1 MRYTQKELDALTKE
15 LYTAVVADILDE
27 MRERDFCLSESLRP
41 MKNSGKIVGYARTL
55 YAVDV
60 FAVPEKPYQKDL
72 EFLDSLNPGDVVVT
86 TVNGRNHNGYIGELL
101 STACVVR
108 GARGCVLDGQA
119 RDLAFIDLEAFPI
132 YCRGTNPLDSKGRV
146 DAVSADQPMLC
157 GGVLIRPGD
166 LIFADEDGIV
176 RIPGEKIETV
186 VALATEKVR
195 GENTVREELLKG
207 ASVKATFDKYGIL

>member
-1 MRYTQKELDALTKE
+1 MRYTQQALYKLTQD
-15 LYTAVVADILDE
+15 LYVAVVADILDE
-27 MRERDFCLSESLRP
+27 LGEKDFCLSGDLRP
-41 MKNSGKIVGYARTL
+41 MKNSGKFLGYARTL

-72 EFLDSLNPGDVVVT
+72 EFLDSLEPGDVVVT
-86 TVNGRNHNGYIGELL
+86 TVNGNNHNGYIGELL
-101 STACVVR
+101 STACMAR
-108 GARGCVLDGQA
+108 GARGGVLDGHA

-146 DAVSADQPMLC
+146 DAVSADEPMVC
-157 GGVLIRPGD
+157 GGVLVRPGD

-176 RIPGEKIETV
+176 RIPAKLID
-186 VALATEKVR
+186 KVIPMAAQKVQ
-195 GENTVREELLKG
+195 GENTVREELMKG

>member
-1 MRYTQKELDALTKE
+1 MRYTKAELDRLTQD

-27 MRERDFCLSESLRP
+27 LGEKDFCLSEALRP
-41 MKNSGKIVGYARTL
+41 MHNSGKIVGYARTL

-72 EFLDSLNPGDVVVT
+72 EFLDSLKEGDVVVT

-108 GARGCVLDGQA
+108 GARGCVLDGHA
-119 RDLAFIDLEAFPI
+119 RDLAFIDLERFPI

-146 DAVSADQPMLC
+146 DAVAADEPMVC

-166 LIFADEDGIV
+166 LIFADGDGIV
-176 RIPGEKIETV
+176 RVPSEQIGETIRR
-186 VALATEKVR
+186 ATEKVR
-195 GENTVREELLKG
+195 GENTVREELQKG

>member
-1 MRYTQKELDALTKE
+1 MRYTQQALDKLTQD
-15 LYTAVVADILDE
+15 LYVAVVADILDE
-27 MRERDFCLSESLRP
+27 LGEKDFCLSEDLRP
-41 MKNSGKIVGYARTL
+41 MKNSGKFLGYARTL

-72 EFLDSLNPGDVVVT
+72 EFLDSLEPGDVVVT
-86 TVNGRNHNGYIGELL
+86 TVNGNNHNGYIGELL
-101 STACVVR
+101 STACMAR
-108 GARGCVLDGQA
+108 GARGCVLDGHA

-146 DAVSADQPMLC
+146 DAVSADEPMVC
-157 GGVLIRPGD
+157 GGVLVRPGD

-176 RIPGEKIETV
+176 RIPAKLID
-186 VALATEKVR
+186 KVIPMAAQKVQ
-195 GENTVREELLKG
+195 GENTVREELMKG

>member
-1 MRYTQKELDALTKE
+1 MRYTQQALDKLTQD
-15 LYTAVVADILDE
+15 LYVAVVADILDE
-27 MRERDFCLSESLRP
+27 LGEKDFCLSGDLRP
-41 MKNSGKIVGYARTL
+41 MKNSGKFLGYARTL

-72 EFLDSLNPGDVVVT
+72 EFLDSLEPGDVVVT
-86 TVNGRNHNGYIGELL
+86 TVNGNNHNGYIGELL
-101 STACVVR
+101 STACMAR
-108 GARGCVLDGQA
+108 GARGCVLDGNA

-146 DAVSADQPMLC
+146 DAVSADEPMVC
-157 GGVLIRPGD
+157 GGVLVRPGD

-176 RIPGEKIETV
+176 RIPAKLID
-186 VALATEKVR
+186 KVIPMAAQKVQ
-195 GENTVREELLKG
+195 GENTVREELMKG

>member
-1 MRYTQKELDALTKE
+1 MRYSKAELDKLTQT
-15 LYTAVVADILDE
+15 LYTAVIADILDE
-27 MRERDFCLSESLRP
+27 VGEKDFCLSEALRP
-41 MKNSGKIVGYARTL
+41 MKNSGKFMGYARTL

-60 FAVPEKPYQKDL
+60 FSVPENPYQKDL
-72 EFLDSLNPGDVVVT
+72 EFLDSLTEGDVVVT

-101 STACVVR
+101 STACLVR
-108 GARGCVLDGQA
+108 GARGCVLDGHA
-119 RDLAFIDLEAFPI
+119 RDLAFIDLERFPI

-146 DAVSADQPMLC
+146 DAVSADEPMLC

-176 RIPGEKIETV
+176 RIPAEKAEAVIR
-186 VALATEKVR
+186 LATEKVQ
-195 GENTVREELLKG
+195 GENTVREELLRG

>member
-1 MRYTQKELDALTKE
+1 MRYTQRELDTLTKE

-27 MRERDFCLSESLRP
+27 VGERDFCLSEDLRP

-86 TVNGRNHNGYIGELL
+86 TVNGNNHNGYIGELL
-101 STACVVR
+101 STACLAR
-108 GARGCVLDGQA
+108 GARGCVLDGHA
-119 RDLAFIDLEAFPI
+119 RDLAFIDLGAFPI

-146 DAVSADQPMLC
+146 DAVSADEPMLC
-157 GGVLIRPGD
+157 GGVMVRPGD

-176 RIPGEKIETV
+176 RIPAGRIEETIR
-186 VALATEKVR
+186 LATEKIR
-195 GENTVREELLKG
+195 GENTVREELRRG

>member
-1 MRYTQKELDALTKE
+1 MRYTQQALDKLTQD
-15 LYTAVVADILDE
+15 LYVAVVADILDE
-27 MRERDFCLSESLRP
+27 LGEKDFCLSGDLRP
-41 MKNSGKIVGYARTL
+41 MKNSGKFLGYARTL

-72 EFLDSLNPGDVVVT
+72 EFLDSLEPGDVVVT
-86 TVNGRNHNGYIGELL
+86 TVNGNNHNGYIGELL
-101 STACVVR
+101 STACMAR
-108 GARGCVLDGQA
+108 GARGCVLDGHA

-146 DAVSADQPMLC
+146 DAVSADEPMVC
-157 GGVLIRPGD
+157 GGVLVRPGD

-176 RIPGEKIETV
+176 RIPAKLID
-186 VALATEKVR
+186 KVIPMAAQKVQ
-195 GENTVREELLKG
+195 GENTVREELMKG